1 MEAHEAVS
9 LSQQAIAM
17 GLLVAAP
24 LLVVGMIVG
33 LGIGL
38 LQALTQIQDQT
49 VSFVPKLIA
58 MIVATFVALPWLLQK
73 MIDYSE
79 VLIANIPRTIS
90 GG

>member
-9 LSQQAIAM
+9 LAQQAIAM

-49 VSFVPKLIA
+49 VSFVPKLVA
-58 MIVATFVALPWLLQK
+58 MIVATFVALPWLIQK
-73 MIDYSE
+73 MMDYSE
-79 VLIANIPRTIS
+79 VLIANIPRTL
-90 GG
+90 GGG

>member
-9 LSQQAIAM
+9 LAEQAIAM

-38 LQALTQIQDQT
+38 LQGATQIQDQT
-49 VSFVPKLIA
+49 VSFVPKLVA
-58 MIVATFVALPWLLQK
+58 MIVATFVALPWLIQK
-73 MIDYSE
+73 MMDYSE
-79 VLIANIPRTIS
+79 VLIANIPRTL
-90 GG
+90 GGG

>member
-9 LSQQAIAM
+9 LAQQAIAM
-17 GLLVAAP
+17 GLLIAAP

-49 VSFVPKLIA
+49 VAFVPKLVA
-58 MIVATFVALPWLLQK
+58 MIIAIFVAMPWLIQK
-73 MIDYSE
+73 MMDYSE
-79 VLIANIPRTIS
+79 VLITNIPRTL
-90 GG
+90 GGG